1 MRFPFTRLLPFAII
15 VYYSNTPHE
24 HIDCKTILC
33 FLLIIPIMA
42 NARSNDIQTWIEQ
55 IGRQYAPDSRTAV
68 YTVSSEL
75 LNDSIHILEGKC
87 DNRQA
92 VETLLRTLDT
102 AGISYIN
109 AIKLL
114 PDRRLGEKTRGIVTV
129 CCAHLRSE
137 PRHSAEMVSQAIL
150 GTPLLI
156 LEEQKGWYRVQTPDN
171 YISWII
177 ANSISVKL
185 LPSGPNGKMP
195 PDMSIPDCK
204 AMYMPPQIKCRNRVR
219 HRIGLYSAS
228 RRKGGKKFIPVSF
241 PDGRTGFLKHDEC
254 RELSEWASAP
264 VNMNKIIQTAKGM
277 MGTTYLWGGT
287 SVKSADCSGFVKT
300 AYFSAG
306 IILSRDAS
314 QQALTGDIM
323 PAEQWDECQTG
334 DLLFFGNA
342 PGKVSHVAL
351 YLNDGKYI
359 HSSGQVKINSIDAR
373 DTDYYAIPLLGIS
386 RIVNKIGT
394 PGITA
399 VKRHPWYFEQK

>member
-1 MRFPFTRLLPFAII
+1 M
-15 VYYSNTPHE
+15 NTSTV
-24 HIDCKTILC
+24 KTILC

-177 ANSISVKL
+177 ANSISVKTTAEWTEWKNATRYVYTGL
-185 LPSGPNGKMP
+185 QGYVYASADKNAETVSDIVSGCILQAAGK
-195 PDMSIPDCK
+195 
-204 AMYMPPQIKCRNRVR
+204 A
-219 HRIGLYSAS
+219 
-228 RRKGGKKFIPVSF
+228 GKKFIPVSF

-254 RELSEWASAP
+254 RELSEWASTP

-323 PAEQWDECQTG
+323 PAEPMGRMSDRRPPVLRQRPRQSLARGTLPERWEIYTLFGTSQNKQYRRSG
-334 DLLFFGNA
+334 YRLLRYSAPRYQQNREQDRDSGNHGRKTTPVVLRA
-342 PGKVSHVAL
+342 
-351 YLNDGKYI
+351 
-359 HSSGQVKINSIDAR
+359 KINR
-373 DTDYYAIPLLGIS
+373 KWTDETFCEKVRQAHWG
-386 RIVNKIGT
+386 
-394 PGITA
+394 
-399 VKRHPWYFEQK
+399 

>member
-1 MRFPFTRLLPFAII
+1 M
-15 VYYSNTPHE
+15 NTSTV
-24 HIDCKTILC
+24 KTILC

-177 ANSISVKL
+177 ANSISVKTTAEWTEWKNATRYVYTGL
-185 LPSGPNGKMP
+185 QGYVYASADKNAETVSDIVSGCILQAAGK
-195 PDMSIPDCK
+195 
-204 AMYMPPQIKCRNRVR
+204 A
-219 HRIGLYSAS
+219 
-228 RRKGGKKFIPVSF
+228 GKKFIPVSF

-254 RELSEWASAP
+254 RELSEWASTP

-323 PAEQWDECQTG
+323 PAEQRDECQTG

-359 HSSGQVKINSIDAR
+359 HSSGQVKINSIDSA

-386 RIVNKIGT
+386 RVVNKIGT

>member
-1 MRFPFTRLLPFAII
+1 MRFPFTRLLSFAII
-15 VYYSNTPHE
+15 VYYSNTLMNTSTVK
-24 HIDCKTILC
+24 IILC

-42 NARSNDIQTWIEQ
+42 NAQSNDIQTWIER

-75 LNDSIHILEGKC
+75 LNDSIHILKGKC

-177 ANSISVKL
+177 ANSISVKTTAEWTEWKNATRYVYTGL
-185 LPSGPNGKMP
+185 QGYVYASADKNAETVSDIVSGCILQAAGK
-195 PDMSIPDCK
+195 
-204 AMYMPPQIKCRNRVR
+204 A
-219 HRIGLYSAS
+219 
-228 RRKGGKKFIPVSF
+228 GKKFIPVSF

-254 RELSEWASAP
+254 RELSEWASTP
-264 VNMNKIIQTAKGM
+264 VNMNKIIQTAEGM
-277 MGTTYLWGGT
+277 MGRHFGQKCRLFGICQNGLFFCRNHSLPRCFATSSHRRHHAGRTMGRMSDRRPPVLRQRPRQSLARGSLPERWEIYTLFGT
-287 SVKSADCSGFVKT
+287 SQNKQYRCSGYRLLRYSAPRYQQSREQDRDSGNHGRKT
-300 AYFSAG
+300 TPVVLRA
-306 IILSRDAS
+306 
-314 QQALTGDIM
+314 
-323 PAEQWDECQTG
+323 
-334 DLLFFGNA
+334 
-342 PGKVSHVAL
+342 
-351 YLNDGKYI
+351 
-359 HSSGQVKINSIDAR
+359 KIN
-373 DTDYYAIPLLGIS
+373 
-386 RIVNKIGT
+386 
-394 PGITA
+394 
-399 VKRHPWYFEQK
+399 

>member
-1 MRFPFTRLLPFAII
+1 M
-15 VYYSNTPHE
+15 NTSTV
-24 HIDCKTILC
+24 KTILC

-42 NARSNDIQTWIEQ
+42 NARSNDIQTWIER
-55 IGRQYAPDSRTAV
+55 IGRQYAPDSRTAI

-75 LNDSIHILEGKC
+75 LNDSIHILKGKC

-177 ANSISVKL
+177 ANSISVKTTAEWTEWKNATRYVYTGL
-185 LPSGPNGKMP
+185 QGYVYASADKNAETVSDIVSGCILQAAGK
-195 PDMSIPDCK
+195 
-204 AMYMPPQIKCRNRVR
+204 A
-219 HRIGLYSAS
+219 
-228 RRKGGKKFIPVSF
+228 GKKFIPVSF

-254 RELSEWASAP
+254 RELR
-264 VNMNKIIQTAKGM
+264 V
-277 MGTTYLWGGT
+277 
-287 SVKSADCSGFVKT
+287 
-300 AYFSAG
+300 G
-306 IILSRDAS
+306 IDSRKH
-314 QQALTGDIM
+314 
-323 PAEQWDECQTG
+323 E
-334 DLLFFGNA
+334 
-342 PGKVSHVAL
+342 
-351 YLNDGKYI
+351 
-359 HSSGQVKINSIDAR
+359 
-373 DTDYYAIPLLGIS
+373 
-386 RIVNKIGT
+386 
-394 PGITA
+394 
-399 VKRHPWYFEQK
+399 

>member
-1 MRFPFTRLLPFAII
+1 
-15 VYYSNTPHE
+15 
-24 HIDCKTILC
+24 
-33 FLLIIPIMA
+33 MA
-42 NARSNDIQTWIEQ
+42 NARSNDIQTWIER
-55 IGRQYAPDSRTAV
+55 IGRQYAPDSRTAI

-75 LNDSIHILEGKC
+75 LNDSIHILKGKC

-109 AIKLL
+109 TIKLL

-177 ANSISVKL
+177 ANSISVKTTAEWTEWKNATRYVYTGL
-185 LPSGPNGKMP
+185 QGYVYASADKNAETVSDIVSGCILQAAGK
-195 PDMSIPDCK
+195 
-204 AMYMPPQIKCRNRVR
+204 A
-219 HRIGLYSAS
+219 
-228 RRKGGKKFIPVSF
+228 GKKFIPVSF

-254 RELSEWASAP
+254 RELSEWASTP
-264 VNMNKIIQTAKGM
+264 VNMNKIIQTAEGM

-359 HSSGQVKINSIDAR
+359 HSSGQVKINSIDSA

-386 RIVNKIGT
+386 RVVNKIGT